1 MDAVFTTNPPD
12 ILIYMSCRNQDLSH
26 IHNGLTLESMEQDH
40 LTQTLHLNDVEY
52 NHRRVH
58 WYYKSFVNQ
67 KIIELDVKDYEN
79 YSLKVIDEKVKQFD
93 PARVITLDGRKPVD
107 ELMETIKAK
116 LMTMSLQYTVLPK
129 IVNFQDKSISSEDY
143 AYDGTELLFEA
154 ESTEAETVANNDE
167 ERASDTM
174 SQLRD
179 EHLQRIND
187 RNEQIRVMS
196 EFGRLCPVNY
206 FNGRFIMGS
215 DRHCM
220 KFMGKSY
227 YFAGPDEMK
236 SFGKCPKQFLR
247 IPGCRLPIRAMFYGP
262 QTLTNPAA
270 KAVRKFFGYNLI
282 DVGHLTQIH
291 EKDTR
296 HAYSTAIV
304 GSILKTV
311 REIIRPKEIRPN
323 DISTMRNAIADW
335 TRLRFDFTIQSDLNG
350 MEDEESEYEM
360 YEEFSHQKK
369 QNMNEFFKKRQ
380 LMRLKNY
387 FESYDIDFLDDLYEC
402 IRVYDEPESLTKYF
416 QNMSKKNRKIFRSN
430 FINTKKNIQPDLINV
445 VVDTVQIKNQQNI
458 NWIIVNAPLDFVL
471 VKKLI
476 DEGLKPIQMVFFH
489 DSDPMHN
496 VLLLNDEI
504 SNNYRNNYEKILEN
518 VQNGKRY
525 GTAVE
530 RIKYPEFVKKTEN
543 SLDIS
548 IIEDEFFEDEVETAE
563 YEENV
568 VFNVNYISHDHLME
582 IIVPEISERLNQYTE
597 NLLVEWQTL
606 KHQISKETDQTMNFN
621 IIVCKPNSTTNLM
634 RLLIEDTL
642 YYIKKFLTD
651 NVYDVSTSDIEDAIP
666 TKGKYDGDTS
676 IYCPVRF
683 AKGKL
688 SIGSKNHMA
697 VYHNRYYFMSS
708 SNDFKDFISN
718 PNKYTLFTSIPKMY
732 PKPKISLLFSF
743 GLSSVDFI
751 NKILGTFDLTLVDSY
766 KVFKQNVLPKN
777 MPMVGKM
784 YEEPTLREILDKYF
798 IPENQKDNIN
808 SLRKYMDRESAYLK
822 DEDWLK
828 MNSIFFQ
835 ANEGICYTNYP
846 KNLTELKY
854 LKENEINPDIIIEVN
869 PERNV
874 AKEHA
879 TASVIQ
885 NWLTYQYI
893 LIDKIIARDNKT
905 RRDSVN
911 NRSIFFK
918 QKLSEL
924 VKQKEIDRLKI
935 RLERI
940 IKMIAVET
948 TIDGPNEVKYI
959 CDKENQQSD
968 KSFSKSPLTTTADLL
983 TRYSE
988 LTLKQKKIIIDRGL
1002 DVNDFIDLDDFDTL
1016 DEIDEMINN
1025 EFPDDNYMISQCFS
1039 DGFAFP
1045 SNAMIDQYLDMEKG
1059 ALSDMREFAETSNI
1073 PWITVSGPDSQSAA
1087 MSKITEVLGTN
1098 TDAPFESTY
1107 EVDLET
1113 AEDMLRAGEVHLSQ
1127 FGRWCPVQAFR
1138 EGSADHPS
1146 VRQFCQ
1152 DLADGHVNPVVHR
1165 KYVYYVAG
1173 GPENRD
1179 EFTRQPL
1186 KYVLGQSGMPP
1197 SPSSFPLKIAVV
1209 GPPGSGKSRCA
1220 QELCFR
1226 FGLQL
1231 IRIEDAI
1238 NAYLKEYQ
1246 WTDVAKAAIG
1256 TLRRGDA
1263 LSEETL
1269 AEVVTTAT
1277 FGGRATTWGYV
1288 IDGYPVTE
1296 KQFKL
1301 LDGTGVMLHAVF
1313 VLQKECRPEGSL
1325 DDDTAL
1331 LRLRRGAWREVFPGL
1346 LWISARYGN
1355 ATGFAATD
1363 TDGMAAA
1370 ASACVRSVLAYRTDV
1385 HCNRP
1390 SRLYGVPVTGC
1401 EYQCSLSTY
1410 LDLCP
1415 VCKVDCDR
1423 LTRSP
1428 NPAAMRRFSVQYRA
1442 YIYWTCGP
1450 EHEVAFIGD
1459 PDRYADAAPVTPLP
1473 HPVPTTDSLLSLNPY
1488 FRYNLSSEYCVVCAL
1503 SCLWYPEYKRG
1514 RPDLMVT
1521 YGNRAYT
1528 FCSSQCKQ
1536 AFSQQPSL
1544 YAGYTMRVS
1553 GPERSL
1559 STSPR
1564 PLDQDYIDSLPVPGY
1579 LEQTVAS
1586 HVSSALVE
1594 LSAIKPVYP
1603 GLTPNVSAM
1612 VYLGLHIGM
1621 NGSCD
1626 KDVAEYYH
1634 NAFKRFVDTCQRF
1647 KIEAFKLKALM

>member
-1 MDAVFTTNPPD
+1 
-12 ILIYMSCRNQDLSH
+12 
-26 IHNGLTLESMEQDH
+26 
-40 LTQTLHLNDVEY
+40 
-52 NHRRVH
+52 
-58 WYYKSFVNQ
+58 
-67 KIIELDVKDYEN
+67 
-79 YSLKVIDEKVKQFD
+79 
-93 PARVITLDGRKPVD
+93 
-107 ELMETIKAK
+107 
-116 LMTMSLQYTVLPK
+116 
-129 IVNFQDKSISSEDY
+129 
-143 AYDGTELLFEA
+143 
-154 ESTEAETVANNDE
+154 
-167 ERASDTM
+167 
-174 SQLRD
+174 
-179 EHLQRIND
+179 
-187 RNEQIRVMS
+187 
-196 EFGRLCPVNY
+196 
-206 FNGRFIMGS
+206 
-215 DRHCM
+215 
-220 KFMGKSY
+220 
-227 YFAGPDEMK
+227 
-236 SFGKCPKQFLR
+236 
-247 IPGCRLPIRAMFYGP
+247 
-262 QTLTNPAA
+262 
-270 KAVRKFFGYNLI
+270 
-282 DVGHLTQIH
+282 
-291 EKDTR
+291 
-296 HAYSTAIV
+296 
-304 GSILKTV
+304 
-311 REIIRPKEIRPN
+311 
-323 DISTMRNAIADW
+323 
-335 TRLRFDFTIQSDLNG
+335 
-350 MEDEESEYEM
+350 
-360 YEEFSHQKK
+360 
-369 QNMNEFFKKRQ
+369 
-380 LMRLKNY
+380 
-387 FESYDIDFLDDLYEC
+387 
-402 IRVYDEPESLTKYF
+402 
-416 QNMSKKNRKIFRSN
+416 
-430 FINTKKNIQPDLINV
+430 
-445 VVDTVQIKNQQNI
+445 
-458 NWIIVNAPLDFVL
+458 
-471 VKKLI
+471 
-476 DEGLKPIQMVFFH
+476 
-489 DSDPMHN
+489 
-496 VLLLNDEI
+496 
-504 SNNYRNNYEKILEN
+504 
-518 VQNGKRY
+518 
-525 GTAVE
+525 
-530 RIKYPEFVKKTEN
+530 
-543 SLDIS
+543 
-548 IIEDEFFEDEVETAE
+548 
-563 YEENV
+563 
-568 VFNVNYISHDHLME
+568 
-582 IIVPEISERLNQYTE
+582 
-597 NLLVEWQTL
+597 
-606 KHQISKETDQTMNFN
+606 
-621 IIVCKPNSTTNLM
+621 
-634 RLLIEDTL
+634 
-642 YYIKKFLTD
+642 
-651 NVYDVSTSDIEDAIP
+651 
-666 TKGKYDGDTS
+666 
-676 IYCPVRF
+676 
-683 AKGKL
+683 
-688 SIGSKNHMA
+688 
-697 VYHNRYYFMSS
+697 MSS

-751 NKILGTFDLTLVDSY
+751 NKILDTFDLTLVDSY

-784 YEEPTLREILDKYF
+784 YEEPTLREIFDKYF
-798 IPENQKDNIN
+798 IPKNQKDNIN

-822 DEDWLK
+822 DEDWFK

-893 LIDKIIARDNKT
+893 LIDKIIAQDNKT

-959 CDKENQQSD
+959 CDKEKQQSD
-968 KSFSKSPLTTTADLL
+968 KSFNKSALTITADLL
-983 TRYSE
+983 TKYSE

-1002 DVNDFIDLDDFDTL
+1002 DVNDFIDLDDFVTL
-1016 DEIDEMINN
+1016 DEIDEMVNN
-1025 EFPDDNYMISQCFS
+1025 EFPEDKYMISQCFS

-1045 SNAMIDQYLDMEKG
+1045 SNVMIDQYLDVEKD
-1059 ALSDMREFAETSNI
+1059 ALSDMREFAEKSNI

-1087 MSKITEVLGTN
+1087 MSKITEVLGAN

-1138 EGSADHPS
+1138 EGSVDPS
-1146 VRQFCQ
+1146 IRKFCP

-1173 GPENRD
+1173 GQENRD
-1179 EFTRQPL
+1179 EFSRQPL
-1186 KYVLGQSGMPP
+1186 KYVLGQSGVSP

-1231 IRIEDAI
+1231 IQIEDAI
-1238 NAYLKEYQ
+1238 DAYLKEYQ
-1246 WTDVAKAAIG
+1246 WTDVAKTAIG

-1301 LDGTGVMLHAVF
+1301 LDCAGVMLHAVF
-1313 VLQKECRPEGSL
+1313 VLQKEGRPEGSL

-1331 LRLRRGAWREVFPGL
+1331 LRLRRGAWREIFPGL
-1346 LWISARYGN
+1346 PWISARYGN

-1385 HCNRP
+1385 HRNRP

-1450 EHEVAFIGD
+1450 EHEIAFID
-1459 PDRYADAAPVTPLP
+1459 NPDRYADAAPVTPLP
-1473 HPVPTTDSLLSLNPY
+1473 YPVATTDSLLSLNPY

-1536 AFSQQPSL
+1536 AFSRQPSL
-1544 YAGYTMRVS
+1544 FAGYTMRVS

-1564 PLDQDYIDSLPVPGY
+1564 PLDQDYIDGLPVLGY

-1594 LSAIKPVYP
+1594 LSAIKPIYP

-1626 KDVAEYYH
+1626 KDVAEYYR